1 MNHQTNKYQPLAGLV
16 VAITGSGQG
25 IGRAMALRLSGEGA
39 KLAIVDINQTAA
51 IAVSQALLATGA
63 EAIAVS
69 ADVTSKADCE
79 RMVSAVVESY
89 GRIDMMICN
98 AGIIQVKPFLDICE
112 DDWDS
117 VFAVNTKG
125 VFLTT
130 QAAARQ
136 MRTQIALEPGRPK
149 GKIVTLSSIAG
160 RYGAGPMAPV
170 IPHYR
175 ASKAAVISIT
185 QSAAYTFAP
194 DITVNAICPG
204 LVDTDMWKLIDQQWG
219 ALENWEAGQAWKQR
233 VNAVPL
239 GRPQTVDDVA
249 GLAAFLASKDSDY
262 MTGQSINIEGG
273 LTMS

>member
-1 MNHQTNKYQPLAGLV
+1 MSKHQSLAGLV
-16 VAITGSGQG
+16 VAVTGGGQG
-25 IGRAMALRLSGEGA
+25 IGRAMALRLAEEGA
-39 KLAIVDINQTAA
+39 KLAIADINGGAAQT
-51 IAVSQALLATGA
+51 VCDELRQRDV
-63 EAIAVS
+63 EAIAITV
-69 ADVTSKADCE
+69 DVTRQADCE
-79 RMVSAVVESY
+79 RMVASVVEAY
-89 GRIDMMICN
+89 GRIDMMIAN
-98 AGIIQVKPFLDICE
+98 AGVIQVKQYLDIGE
-112 DDWDS
+112 EDWDK

-136 MRTQIALEPGRPK
+136 MRKQTPIAEGRPK

-204 LVDTDMWKLIDQQWG
+204 LVETDMWKLIDQQWT
-219 ALENWEAGQAWKQR
+219 AIENWESGQAWKQR
-233 VNAVPL
+233 VSAVPL
-239 GRPQTVDDVA
+239 GRPQTADDVA

-262 MTGQSINIEGG
+262 MTGQSLNIEGG

>member
-1 MNHQTNKYQPLAGLV
+1 MSKHQPLAGFV

-25 IGRAMALRLSGEGA
+25 IGRAMALRLSDEGA
-39 KLAIVDINQTAA
+39 KLAIADINETAA
-51 IAVSQALLATGA
+51 KAVCEELRERGG
-63 EAIAVS
+63 EAIALA
-69 ADVTSKADCE
+69 ADVTRSADCE
-79 RMVSAVVESY
+79 AMVAAVVKAY

-98 AGIIQVKPFLDICE
+98 AGVIQVKPFLDIGE
-112 DDWDS
+112 EDWDT

-125 VFLTT
+125 VFLTV

-136 MRTQIALEPGRPK
+136 MRTQSPIAPGRPK
-149 GKIVTLSSIAG
+149 GKIITLSSIAG

-204 LVDTDMWKLIDQQWG
+204 LVETDMWKLIDRQWSE
-219 ALENWEAGQAWKQR
+219 LENWETGQAWKQR
-233 VNAVPL
+233 VSAVPL
-239 GRPQTVDDVA
+239 GRPQTTDDVA